1 MIDVTDAFEVDVAA
15 VVAAP
20 VAGGRTEA
28 TMTVV
33 VAAEAV
39 ALLLAD
45 AVGDALVD
53 VAGVGAANR
62 RMNMAKTTMSD
73 DKSAAVLPV
82 GSASVKL
89 VVSSGRGLNWQ
100 LGVVSRLKG
109 KLSLVTPSSTL

>member
-1 MIDVTDAFEVDVAA
+1 LEGDVAA
-15 VVAAP
+15 LVAAP

-39 ALLLAD
+39 ALLLD

-53 VAGVGAANR
+53 VAGVGGANR

-89 VVSSGRGLNWQ
+89 VVSSGLA
-100 LGVVSRLKG
+100 
-109 KLSLVTPSSTL
+109 